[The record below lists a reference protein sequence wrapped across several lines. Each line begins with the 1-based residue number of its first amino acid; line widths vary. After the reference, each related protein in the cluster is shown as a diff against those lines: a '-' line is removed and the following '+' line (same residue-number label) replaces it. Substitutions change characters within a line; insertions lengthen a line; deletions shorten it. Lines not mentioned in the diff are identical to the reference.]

1 MTYASVAETPSFEDV
16 GSTFAALASRYGV
29 PGAIAGALW
38 VEAWYPTEAA
48 ALGLPRLRQHALARI
63 AVDAALE
70 SGDPERYRVARAHQ
84 RELER
89 PEVDALVRHLSRN
102 DSPSSEEVTALIE
115 RARKL

>member
-1 MTYASVAETPSFEDV
+1 MFRELSKHFGELGAVVGAGWFESLYPKEAE
-16 GSTFAALASRYGV
+16 
-29 PGAIAGALW
+29 
-38 VEAWYPTEAA
+38 
-48 ALGLPRLRQHALARI
+48 ALGLPRLRQLALARI

-70 SGDPERYRVARAHQ
+70 SGDTDRYRVARAHQ

-89 PEVDALVRHLSRN
+89 PEVDTLVRHLSRN